1 MISKI
6 IRLSVRNK
14 PVTGLLLL
22 LFVAAGL
29 YSFSRLSVDA
39 LPDVTNNQVQVIT
52 NCPDLATQEVEQ
64 FVTTPLEIEFK
75 SLQGLT
81 ELRSIS
87 RSGLSVITI
96 VFKDNMPVTTVRQWV
111 AEKLKVAEEKI
122 PREYG
127 VPDMVPPTTGLGEI
141 FQYVLVADSGY
152 ENKYNSMDLRTMQDW
167 IVKRQLLGTPGVVD
181 VSSFGGKLKQYEVSV
196 RPDRLAAMNL
206 TLAEVFGA
214 LQKNNGNTGG
224 GYIDKGPNVYFIR
237 GEGMI
242 GSLEDIN
249 NIAVRNS
256 GGIPVLVK
264 DIGTVQY
271 GFAPRYG
278 AMTRNGKGE
287 TVGGVVLMQKGENA
301 VRVIHRV
308 KERMASV
315 EKSLP
320 AGVKIEV
327 FIDRTKLI
335 DRTIETVGRNL
346 MEGALIVILVLVL
359 FLGNFRAGLIVASVI
374 PLSMLFAVCMMNLFG
389 VSANLMSMGALD
401 FGLIVDGAVI
411 IVESLLHRFHADFRG
426 TTLTRQQ
433 MDEEVI
439 AGSGK
444 IMSSAAFGQVIILIV
459 YIPIFALSGIEGKMF
474 MPMAQ
479 TVSFAIIGALLL
491 SITYVPLMSSI
502 LLNRKVKSKPTLTD
516 RIMTWMEGIYQ
527 PVLSRTLRY
536 RVPVLVVV
544 VGLFIGSILL
554 FRTLGGEFIPE
565 LDEGDFATNFSIRQG
580 SSLPQSIAVST
591 QLEKVALEFPEVKE
605 VVSKIGTSE
614 VPTDPMPIESG
625 DIIIVMKDRK
635 DWVTARDKDGLAAK
649 MKERMDA
656 LPGVNLSFEQPI
668 QMRFN
673 ELVAGVKSDIA
684 IKVFGSDPNILFAKA
699 NQAAA
704 LVRDVQGL
712 VDVKV
717 EQTIGMPQLLVKY
730 NRGKIAQYGLAISDV
745 NRVLNTAY
753 AGGYAGTV
761 YEGERRFDLVVRI
774 PKDSNTDPALLRS
787 LLIPTPNGKQIPLSE
802 IADVGF
808 TTSPAQISR
817 EDAERRIVIEAN
829 VRGRDVESVVGDIKK
844 LLAEKLVLPEGYYI
858 NYGGQFQNLQEA
870 KGRLQVAVPVAL
882 LLIFFLLFVTFRS
895 VKDALIIF
903 SAIPLAAVGGIAAL
917 WLRGMN
923 FSISAGIGFIA
934 LFGVAVLNGI
944 VLISYYNRLREEGE
958 ADVVTRIV
966 KGSLARLRP
975 VLATASVASLGFFP
989 MALSTSAGAE
999 VQKPLATVVIGG
1011 LVSSTLLTLL
1021 ILPVLYSLFYVRRIG
1036 KRKVGPVIPVLVLL
1050 VCGIVGRASGQSV
1063 PLKDT
1068 GGVRLMLDTALGRAY
1083 ARHPSVRQGD
1093 LLVRQQQAL
1102 MGTATVFDP
1111 LNISGSFGQINSN
1124 LFDYNVGV
1132 SQSFKLPGVY
1142 NAERNLLREH
1152 VKVAQAA
1159 KAVTRG
1165 ELARNVRAAY
1175 YNWAYAWQRLVLL
1188 QELDSTYRDFQ
1199 RVAEKRYSVGETGIL
1214 EKTNARTQG
1223 SEVQLQLRQARA
1235 DMAGYAA
1242 ELQQW
1247 MAGTDSLT
1255 SPAAYEPLP
1264 ALAPGDSVLLGNHPL
1279 LQYARE
1285 QVGVSAASVRVERA
1299 RGLPSFAIG
1308 AATQSLDRVA
1318 AYNIVTLGASIPLF
1332 NNGVKARVRAAQ
1344 LGRDMAESGTEK
1356 ATLELSAAYRQL
1368 WQQYNKASEQLDY
1381 YRKEGLQYAALILT
1395 AAGKGYRAGNIGYVE
1410 YVQNIREAIAIREGY
1425 LRTVNDYNQA
1435 VIQINY
1441 LLNR

>member
-1 MISKI
+1 M
-6 IRLSVRNK
+6 
-14 PVTGLLLL
+14 
-22 LFVAAGL
+22 
-29 YSFSRLSVDA
+29 
-39 LPDVTNNQVQVIT
+39 
-52 NCPDLATQEVEQ
+52 
-64 FVTTPLEIEFK
+64 
-75 SLQGLT
+75 
-81 ELRSIS
+81 
-87 RSGLSVITI
+87 
-96 VFKDNMPVTTVRQWV
+96 
-111 AEKLKVAEEKI
+111 
-122 PREYG
+122 
-127 VPDMVPPTTGLGEI
+127 
-141 FQYVLVADSGY
+141 
-152 ENKYNSMDLRTMQDW
+152 
-167 IVKRQLLGTPGVVD
+167 
-181 VSSFGGKLKQYEVSV
+181 
-196 RPDRLAAMNL
+196 
-206 TLAEVFGA
+206 
-214 LQKNNGNTGG
+214 
-224 GYIDKGPNVYFIR
+224 
-237 GEGMI
+237 
-242 GSLEDIN
+242 
-249 NIAVRNS
+249 
-256 GGIPVLVK
+256 
-264 DIGTVQY
+264 
-271 GFAPRYG
+271 
-278 AMTRNGKGE
+278 
-287 TVGGVVLMQKGENA
+287 
-301 VRVIHRV
+301 
-308 KERMASV
+308 
-315 EKSLP
+315 
-320 AGVKIEV
+320 EV

-335 DRTIETVGRNL
+335 GRTIGTVSRNL
-346 MEGALIVILVLVL
+346 LEGALIVILVLVL

-411 IVESLLHRFHADFRG
+411 IVESLLHRFHTDFRG
-426 TTLTRQQ
+426 TTLSRQE
-433 MDEEVI
+433 MDGEVI

-474 MPMAQ
+474 TPMAQ

-491 SITYVPLMSSI
+491 SVTYVPLMSSI
-502 LLNRKVKSKPTLTD
+502 LLRRKIKEKVALTD
-516 RIMTWMEGIYQ
+516 RLMMWMEGIYR
-527 PVLSRTLRY
+527 PVLTRTLRY
-536 RVPVLVVV
+536 RMPVLAGVI
-544 VGLFIGSILL
+544 GLFIGALLL

-565 LDEGDFATNFSIRQG
+565 LDEGDFATNFMIRQG
-580 SSLPQSIAVST
+580 SSLPQSIAVTT
-591 QLEKVALEFPEVKE
+591 QLEKVALEFPEVRE

-635 DWVTARDKDGLAAK
+635 DWVTAKDKDGLAAK
-649 MKERMDA
+649 MKERMET

-684 IKVFGSDPNILFAKA
+684 IKVFGSDPGTLYTKA

-704 LVRDVQGL
+704 LVRNVEGL
-712 VDVKV
+712 VDIKV
-717 EQTIGMPQLLVKY
+717 EQTVGMPQLLVKY
-730 NRGKIAQYGLAISDV
+730 HRGKIAQYGLAISDV

-774 PKDSNTDPALLRS
+774 PKDSNMDPTLLRS
-787 LLIPTPNGKQIPLSE
+787 LLIPIPNGKQIPLSE

-829 VRGRDVESVVGDIKK
+829 VRGRDVERVVGDIQQV
-844 LLAEKLVLPEGYYI
+844 LGEKLMLPEGYYI
-858 NYGGQFQNLQEA
+858 SYGGQFQNLQEA
-870 KGRLQVAVPVAL
+870 KGRLQIAVPVAL

-917 WLRGMN
+917 SLRGMN

-958 ADVVTRIV
+958 PDVVTRIV
-966 KGSLARLRP
+966 KGSMARLRP
-975 VLATASVASLGFFP
+975 VLATAAVASLGFLP

-1021 ILPVLYSLFYVRRIG
+1021 ILPVLYSLFYVKRVGRRNIG
-1036 KRKVGPVIPVLVLL
+1036 PAVSLLVLFL
-1050 VCGIVGRASGQSV
+1050 FGAVHRTIAQAS
-1063 PLKDT
+1063 PAKDT
-1068 GGVRLMLDTALGRAY
+1068 GALRLSLDTALGRAY
-1083 ARHPSVRQGD
+1083 ARHPLMRQGD
-1093 LLVRQQQAL
+1093 ILVRQQQAL

-1111 LNISGSFGQINSN
+1111 LSMNGSFGQINSS
-1124 LFDYNVGV
+1124 LFDYNVGM

-1142 NAERNLLREH
+1142 RAERHLLREH
-1152 VKVAQAA
+1152 VKVALAA
-1159 KAVTRG
+1159 QAVTRS

-1175 YNWAYAWQRLVLL
+1175 YSWAYAWQRLALL
-1188 QELDSTYRDFQ
+1188 EELDNTYRDFQ
-1199 RVAEKRYSVGETGIL
+1199 RVADKRYGVGETGIL

-1235 DMAGYAA
+1235 DIAGYTA

-1247 MAGTDSLT
+1247 MVDTDSLAPP
-1255 SPAAYEPLP
+1255 SAYEPLP
-1264 ALAPGDSVLLGNHPL
+1264 ALGPGDSVLLGNHPL

-1285 QVGVSAASVRVERA
+1285 QVAVNAASVRVEKA

-1318 AYNIVTLGASIPLF
+1318 SYNMVTVGANIPLF

-1356 ATLELSAAYRQL
+1356 ASLELSAAYRQL
-1368 WQQYNKASEQLDY
+1368 WQQYSKASGQLDY
-1381 YRKEGLQYAALILT
+1381 YRTEGLQYAALILS

-1410 YVQNIREAIAIREGY
+1410 YVQNIREAITIREGY